1 MVQSSKTSCCGIIRL
16 INLECGKFFKYLKY
30 RLRLLWNS
38 QSSSVQVF
46 EYDRDDEWCP
56 IKCFGMQGSNSIARK
71 LWSTCLTSEE
81 NFKRLSASLSLFL
94 LLNMETGDDDVSDVT
109 EIADATLLLSG
120 GDDDE
125 EENTLI
131 LFDGGS

>member
-1 MVQSSKTSCCGIIRL
+1 
-16 INLECGKFFKYLKY
+16 
-30 RLRLLWNS
+30 
-38 QSSSVQVF
+38 
-46 EYDRDDEWCP
+46 
-56 IKCFGMQGSNSIARK
+56 
-71 LWSTCLTSEE
+71 
-81 NFKRLSASLSLFL
+81 
-94 LLNMETGDDDVSDVT
+94 METGDDDVSDVT